1 MKTEA
6 KFAIKIKELMQTTP
20 LDQISVKN
28 LCDTVGVNR
37 QTFYYHFRDIYDLL
51 TAIFLNEKIEGLS
64 KANTWSDVF
73 HICLI
78 YAKDNFNFLKAIYD
92 SSASDLAKEFI
103 SNSVYQALHKTVAES
118 EKYAILSKEDIRGIL
133 GIVSATTSRLIESV
147 IISGKFNDLPI
158 NEKKIKA
165 VYGNILQ
172 TILQNAIDAKKRG
185 YDN

>member
-64 KANTWSDVF
+64 KTTGR
-73 HICLI
+73 I
-78 YAKDNFNFLKAIYD
+78 LKGYYYGKGGKIMK
-92 SSASDLAKEFI
+92 S
-103 SNSVYQALHKTVAES
+103 QALKDK
-118 EKYAILSKEDIRGIL
+118 EK
-133 GIVSATTSRLIESV
+133 
-147 IISGKFNDLPI
+147 
-158 NEKKIKA
+158 
-165 VYGNILQ
+165 
-172 TILQNAIDAKKRG
+172 
-185 YDN
+185 